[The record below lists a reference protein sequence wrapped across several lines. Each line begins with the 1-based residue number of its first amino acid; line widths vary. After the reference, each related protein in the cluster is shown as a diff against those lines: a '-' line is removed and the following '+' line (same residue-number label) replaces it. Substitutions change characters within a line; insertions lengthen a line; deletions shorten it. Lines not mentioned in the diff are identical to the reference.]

1 MSQKYLQ
8 LESLAIKNNP
18 LGRNVFTKTLITKMR
33 TFLYILGSRIMHVGR
48 ENKIFMSTI
57 EDNMMEWRNFHGCG
71 RRIRWISIPTALQQ
85 NIKFNHIKGPCCRWA
100 LPFTSVNYTI
110 QTHCFRKELAVPVKH
125 QNKQEGMA
133 NFSL

>member
-57 EDNMMEWRNFHGCG
+57 EDNMME
-71 RRIRWISIPTALQQ
+71 
-85 NIKFNHIKGPCCRWA
+85 
-100 LPFTSVNYTI
+100 
-110 QTHCFRKELAVPVKH
+110 
-125 QNKQEGMA
+125 
-133 NFSL
+133 